1 MVSIFIAR
9 SLLSYSH
16 NFSPFEFLTVH
27 NRPKKYPSVWCFWI
41 WHLTADTMVTVPS
54 VRHEIVGCK
63 MHQNWYIGFL
73 GHSATSAPDHI
84 FVYEE
89 MLVCKMR
96 WCRPLVIDGSQ
107 EIKKRWLLF
116 ITGSLPECCT
126 AQQLI

>member
-1 MVSIFIAR
+1 MHAVFIHALTI
-9 SLLSYSH
+9 SPLLSSWLCITDLR
-16 NFSPFEFLTVH
+16 NILLL
-27 NRPKKYPSVWCFWI
+27 WCFWI

-63 MHQNWYIGFL
+63 MHQNGYIGFL

-96 WCRPLVIDGSQ
+96 WCRPLVIDGNQ

-116 ITGSLPECCT
+116 ITSSLPECCT
-126 AQQLI
+126 AQQLIKLF